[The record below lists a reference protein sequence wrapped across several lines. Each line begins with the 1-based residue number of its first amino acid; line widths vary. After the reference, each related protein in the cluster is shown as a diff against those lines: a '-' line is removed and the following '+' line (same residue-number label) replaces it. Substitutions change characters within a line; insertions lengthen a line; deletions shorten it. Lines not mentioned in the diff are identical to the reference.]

1 MSPSSPVPLT
11 HEGFA
16 SRSSAQRRISSWSVR
31 VADFDLLAILVSS
44 LSPDGMHGI
53 RNMSAAVNA
62 SNICVDRCSEKKM
75 NGSGFDR
82 FVRKMMPV
90 TSAILL
96 LVLLYVGWI
105 FYSRRRDMRDA
116 EARAEAAEAQNAK
129 YTVDKYGG
137 GRVKILAFSLSSGAI
152 HRGQSVQ
159 LCYGVANAK
168 TVKIEP
174 PVGETWPSMSRCL
187 DVTPKK
193 DTSYVITAQDEAGH
207 NDTAQLA
214 IKVVKKRLLSLR
226 ARF

>member
-1 MSPSSPVPLT
+1 
-11 HEGFA
+11 
-16 SRSSAQRRISSWSVR
+16 
-31 VADFDLLAILVSS
+31 
-44 LSPDGMHGI
+44 
-53 RNMSAAVNA
+53 
-62 SNICVDRCSEKKM
+62 M

-105 FYSRRRDMRDA
+105 FYSRRRDVRDA

-214 IKVVKKRLLSLR
+214 IKVVK
-226 ARF
+226 